1 MKIQKMQE
9 EIEDAQEKIL
19 EIIKQLEDALT
30 QELQEKIKKI
40 FRETVQKSYEKTK
53 NMNSDKLTEM
63 KQEMNDLLGTLE
75 KEIGEK
81 VKKSRL
87 VTDISDGSRTYSSH
101 QAEYLTI
108 DICEG
113 YIEEVKKILEKYGY
127 YFDYDYKYKKES
139 FNRNSYYMHS
149 SGLSL
154 EVEKL
159 CARYNALYNR
169 IYENT
174 GNINTIKE
182 KMGEEEASN
191 LWDAL

>member
-9 EIEDAQEKIL
+9 EIEDAREKVL
-19 EIIKQLEDALT
+19 EIIKQLEEAIM

-53 NMNSDKLTEM
+53 NINSDKLTEM

-75 KEIGEK
+75 NELGEK

-108 DICEG
+108 DICEA
-113 YIEEVKKILEKYGY
+113 YIEEVKKILEKYGFKFNHEY
-127 YFDYDYKYKKES
+127 RYTKEK
-139 FNRNSYYMHS
+139 FYTNSYYIHS
-149 SGLSL
+149 SGLSN
-154 EVEKL
+154 EVERL
-159 CARYNALYNR
+159 CVRYNALYNR

-182 KMGEEEASN
+182 KMGEEEAAD